1 MKRRVLPIAVL
12 SLVLA
17 GCAFVKPESGS
28 EQVQILTQQ
37 QATACKKLG
46 YANVYTKHEVL
57 GLKRNDESV
66 RDKTSMVCTNKQ
78 KANRFILFFSFVTGV
93 KQQTLPLGSKIIL
106 HCPLSC
112 FFKFFR
118 AR

>member
-66 RDKTSMVCTNKQ
+66 REELNTLAKNQAASMKGDGIVITND
-78 KANRFILFFSFVTGV
+78 AAMTAG
-93 KQQTLPLGSKIIL
+93 KIAFDIYR
-106 HCPLSC
+106 CQ
-112 FFKFFR
+112 
-118 AR
+118 